1 MIRKYIRERLSWIV
15 LVLSMQMLLLFVA
28 AIDRDIP
35 FKPVLYIVFLLL
47 LLFAIFLLLRYSR
60 ETRFYQNLLAW
71 DGNNEPEGH
80 LAPRLPMEALV
91 MDQLSKYTEEFR
103 QQNYKLVAQL
113 EEEKDELMSWIHE
126 IKTPLTTMQIMID
139 RLGDEALKSQLSYE
153 WLHVHLLLDRQLHQK
168 RIRFIE
174 NDLYIER
181 ISLESLLF
189 KEIKELQAWCMQ
201 KGVGINVSLSV
212 KEVTTDAKWLSFIL
226 RQLLSNAVKYSKEA
240 DIDIATDI
248 SQDGLIL
255 LRITDSGRG
264 IDPRDLPRIFEK
276 GFTSTLEHQNQ
287 AATGMGLYLAK
298 KAADSLLIRLEVQS
312 KLGQGSVFTLYFPR
326 SNALLEI
333 LGM

>member
-139 RLGDEALKSQLSYE
+139 RLGDEALKSQLRYE

-264 IDPRDLPRIFEK
+264 IDSRDLPRIFEK

-298 KAADSLLIRLEVQS
+298 KAADSLLIRLEAES